1 MKKFYSIFPL
11 FLLTACSKKV
21 SDMSGWEILG
31 LAAVIL
37 IPIALW
43 SMEVKRLLAM
53 KEKDTEEK
61 TEKKEREEEKRK
73 RKNR

>member
-43 SMEVKRLLAM
+43 SMESETAASNER
-53 KEKDTEEK
+53 ERHRREDREER
-61 TEKKEREEEKRK
+61 ERRREEEEEE
-73 RKNR
+73 